1 MTDLA
6 SNVEDKINS
15 AKNRLDY
22 FIISNVSLN
31 NSDSLERWVNISYIS
46 PVLFNQRIKN
56 SHMRTGLGQRFGH
69 V

>member
-1 MTDLA
+1 MAHLA

-15 AKNRLDY
+15 VKNWLYY
-22 FIISNVSLN
+22 FIISNVS
-31 NSDSLERWVNISYIS
+31 SDNADCIMRRVNISYIS

-56 SHMRTGLGQRFGH
+56 PHMRTGLGQRFGH

>member
-15 AKNRLDY
+15 AKNRPYY

-31 NSDSLERWVNISYIS
+31 NSDFLERWVNISYIS
-46 PVLFNQRIKN
+46 PVLLNQRIKN
-56 SHMRTGLGQRFGH
+56 SHMSTGSGQRVGH